1 MQHRGRI
8 THGGGNFYTF
18 GKEIPKN
25 RFRENSPLF
34 PRLTFNHPIMEQKD
48 IRWQQ
53 RLSNYKKALAQMEK
67 FVAKGDSL
75 SELEEQGLIKSF
87 EYTYELGWNTLK
99 DYLIYQGFTEIIGSR
114 DAIRESFSAG
124 LIEDGE
130 VWMDM
135 LKSRNKTSHTYNE
148 ETAKQVV
155 KAILNDY
162 FPVFNKLKAR
172 METIKDNTTT

>member
-1 MQHRGRI
+1 MA
-8 THGGGNFYTF
+8 
-18 GKEIPKN
+18 E
-25 RFRENSPLF
+25 
-34 PRLTFNHPIMEQKD
+34 KD

-53 RLSNYKKALAQMEK
+53 RFSSYKKALGQLEK
-67 FVAKGDSL
+67 FAAKAEKL

-99 DYLIYQGFTEIIGSR
+99 DYLTYQGFADIVGSR
-114 DAIRESFSAG
+114 DAIRESFRAG

-130 VWMDM
+130 GWMDM

-155 KAILNDY
+155 EAILKTY
-162 FPVFNKLKAR
+162 FALFKKLESK
-172 METIKDNTTT
+172 MENIENTPHPKSTGI